1 MVLLYSTRKLTGW
14 FSEYSASCDRA
25 NSRLSRAAKIAP
37 KNATQRV
44 AKRTNPSEP
53 GMDGMPIPIRLKDS
67 MVGSKAIPKSEK
79 TAKIVIILVTSL
91 ED

>member
-1 MVLLYSTRKLTGW
+1 
-14 FSEYSASCDRA
+14 
-25 NSRLSRAAKIAP
+25 
-37 KNATQRV
+37 
-44 AKRTNPSEP
+44 
-53 GMDGMPIPIRLKDS
+53 